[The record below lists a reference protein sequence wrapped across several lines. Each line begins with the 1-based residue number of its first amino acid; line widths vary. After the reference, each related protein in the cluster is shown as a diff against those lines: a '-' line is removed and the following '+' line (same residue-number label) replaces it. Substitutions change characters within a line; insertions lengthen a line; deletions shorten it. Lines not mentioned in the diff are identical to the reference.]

1 MLAAWSDITGAMIA
15 SLDRSK
21 PGERG
26 KLLEELKTILGAH
39 LEARLAAAA

>member
-21 PGERG
+21 PGERA
-26 KLLEELKTILGAH
+26 KLVDELKTILSAH
-39 LEARLAAAA
+39 LDARLAGLI